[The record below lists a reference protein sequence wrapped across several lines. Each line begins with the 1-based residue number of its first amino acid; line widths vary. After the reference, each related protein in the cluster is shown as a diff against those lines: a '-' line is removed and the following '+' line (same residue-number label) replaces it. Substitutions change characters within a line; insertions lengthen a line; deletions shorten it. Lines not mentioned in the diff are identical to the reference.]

1 MRGVMRFVEK
11 GKLSPRFVGPFEILE
26 RVGKLAYRLA
36 LTGIH
41 KVFHVS
47 MLRKYVSDPSHI
59 LKYQEVEITQNLKHV
74 LHPTKI
80 LDRKEKVLRNKSIL
94 LVKVM

>member
-1 MRGVMRFVEK
+1 M
-11 GKLSPRFVGPFEILE
+11 
-26 RVGKLAYRLA
+26 AYRLA
-36 LTGIH
+36 LPPSMTSINE
-41 KVFHVS
+41 VFHVS